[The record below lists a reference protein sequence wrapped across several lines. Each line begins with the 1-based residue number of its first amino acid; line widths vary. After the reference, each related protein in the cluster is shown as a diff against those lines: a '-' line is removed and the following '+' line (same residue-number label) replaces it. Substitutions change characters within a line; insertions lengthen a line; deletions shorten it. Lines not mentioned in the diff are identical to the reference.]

1 MSVKYNTHRR
11 HVSFLTEVGLEVDEI
26 LDSLKRV
33 DYDYLV
39 EQLINRGIVH
49 KNDTTPSFRN
59 SSRTPREQEF
69 VEALGKLRDKY
80 YLLDENSI
88 NFILKLS
95 R

>member
-1 MSVKYNTHRR
+1 MRTKVVTTTRQISIPTQ
-11 HVSFLTEVGLEVDEI
+11 VGLDVDEV
-26 LDSLKRV
+26 LDNLQKV

-39 EQLINRGIVH
+39 EQLISRGIIH
-49 KNDTTPSFRN
+49 RNDTTPSFRN

>member
-1 MSVKYNTHRR
+1 MTNKNNTHRR
-11 HVSFLTEVGLEVDEI
+11 HISFLTEVGLEVEEI
-26 LDSLKRV
+26 LDNLKRV

-39 EQLINRGIVH
+39 EQLISRGIIF

-69 VEALGKLRDKY
+69 IEALGKLRDKY